1 MALHPP
7 IIKKRKF
14 AVRFTSIIRK
24 LTFKWNEE
32 QTNVIG
38 DLQQLIKTTG
48 ILQKVLIFNFNKDV
62 NNILTKN

>member
-14 AVRFTSIIRK
+14 AVRYISIIRK

-32 QTNVIG
+32 QTNVID
-38 DLQQLIKTTG
+38 DLQQLIKTIG
-48 ILQKVLIFNFNKDV
+48 ILQQVLIFNFNKDV